1 VNSIIKIGVCYDNH
15 PSAIWIEQLLEDIG
29 KKKLIAI
36 DIDIFCSGEDLC
48 KIIEN
53 GIRYDILFIKIEMN
67 WMNGIE
73 CAKHIRHID
82 PDVLLIYISGY
93 ETHLMELF
101 EAEPFGFIKSPI
113 NPRVFEECF
122 DRAYSKIEKKDIYFE
137 YKFNKTLSKVLMR
150 NILYFESKG
159 RIIQIVLQ
167 DKSDKFYGKL
177 NELENQLENSKFSF
191 LRIHQSYLVNYRFI
205 EKIDMTKVRLIN
217 GIELQISEDRKKI
230 ILEQYRRLV
239 NKN

>member
-1 VNSIIKIGVCYDNH
+1 MLRIGICYDNL
-15 PSAIWIEQLLEDIG
+15 PSATWIEQLLDDIG
-29 KKKLIAI
+29 KRKLIAI
-36 DIDIFCSGEDLC
+36 DIDLYCTGEELC
-48 KIIEN
+48 KSIKN
-53 GIRYDILFIKIEMN
+53 GIRYDILFIKVEMK

-73 CAKHIRHID
+73 CAKHLRLID

-93 ETHLMELF
+93 EKHLMELF

-113 NPRVFEECF
+113 IPRVFEECF

-137 YKFNKTLSKVLMR
+137 YKFNKTLAKVLMR

-167 DKSDKFYGKL
+167 DKADKFYGKL
-177 NELENQLENSKFSF
+177 NELENQLESSKFSF

-205 EKIDMTKVRLIN
+205 EKIGLTKVRLIN
-217 GIELQISEDRKKI
+217 GIELQISEDRKKN
-230 ILEQYRRLV
+230 ILDQYRRLV